1 MSIVKSLSVGDGDM
15 FYIMHENDT
24 FTIIDC
30 CMSDDDK
37 GRIVKELKSRSEGK
51 GVTRFIS
58 THPDKD
64 HIEGIKYLNEK
75 MPIVNFY
82 CVENKATKK
91 DPSDDFNEYCALRDS
106 KKSFFLSE
114 GCSRKWLNDA
124 DGERGG
130 SGINILWPIANNENY
145 KDELESVKDGGDP
158 NNIAPIIKYCSKDK
172 ISFLWM
178 GDLNT
183 DFMEK
188 IIDKVKI
195 GSVDVLFAPHHG
207 RDTGKVPGDW
217 LRSMNPKIV
226 IVGEAPSVYLNYYDD
241 YNTITQNSAGDITFE
256 CDSGKTH
263 IYVSNPDYLVDFL
276 EDENR
281 QNTYGNYIGTLKG

>member
-15 FYIMHENDT
+15 FYIMHGNDN

-30 CMSDDDK
+30 CMSDSDK

-51 GVTRFIS
+51 GVIRFIS
-58 THPDKD
+58 THPDTD
-64 HIEGIKYLNEK
+64 HIKGIKYLNEK
-75 MPIVNFY
+75 MHIVNFY

-91 DPSDDFNEYCALRDS
+91 DPTDDFNEYCTLRDS
-106 KKSFFLSE
+106 KKAFFLFKK
-114 GCSRKWLNDA
+114 CSRKWLNDA
-124 DGERGG
+124 NEERGG
-130 SGINILWPIANNENY
+130 SGINILWPITDSRNY
-145 KDELESVKDGGDP
+145 IAELESVKHGGDP
-158 NNIAPIIKYCSKDK
+158 NNIAPIIKYHPNDD
-172 ISFLWM
+172 INILWM
-178 GDLNT
+178 GDLKT

-188 IIDKVKI
+188 IRDKVVI

-207 RDTGKVPGDW
+207 RDTGKVPVDW
-217 LRSMNPKIV
+217 LKSMNPKIV
-226 IVGEAPSVYLNYYDD
+226 IIGEAPSEHLNYYAD

-263 IYVSNPDYLVDFL
+263 IYVSNPDYSVDFL
-276 EDENR
+276 KDENR